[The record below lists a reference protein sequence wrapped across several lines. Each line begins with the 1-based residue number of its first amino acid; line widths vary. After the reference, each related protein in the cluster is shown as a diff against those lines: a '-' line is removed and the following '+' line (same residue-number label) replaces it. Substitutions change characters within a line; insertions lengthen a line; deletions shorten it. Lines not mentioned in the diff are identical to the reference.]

1 MTLESGELLGNRYRV
16 MEKIGEGAL
25 ATVYLSMDQATREI
39 VALKVLESVR
49 RRQKFESRF
58 RREAKLLSQ
67 LKDAHIVRIFGF
79 GVDGD
84 LVFIVMEY
92 APGWTVAELI
102 SERGPM
108 PVREALDIVR
118 QTAEGLAVAW
128 RRRITHLD
136 IKPQNLMV
144 DASGFVRIMDFGLA
158 TTAEDLELSDT
169 GFLGKPH
176 YVSPE
181 QIETR
186 ESDLRELDVRADI
199 YSLGA
204 VLYEMLTGRIL
215 FDGDSPLEI
224 ANKHLRDSV
233 PPVRTYRPDI
243 PPLVEQ
249 LVAKCLEKKPTGR
262 FKSPRGLIRAIDKVM
277 DTLPEVEEPILP
289 PPPVGVYAA
298 VLKSASG
305 REYPLP
311 TGKRLISIGRK
322 SKKGIP
328 DVDLSLENAARFVS
342 RRHAKIYHKGD
353 QWSIMLDPEA
363 RGPTHV
369 NKRKLTPGQRV
380 PLKDGDKL
388 RLAKVELTFRLRSG

>member
-1 MTLESGELLGNRYRV
+1 MPLESGKLLRNRYRV
-16 MEKIGEGAL
+16 IEKIGEGAI
-25 ATVYLSMDQATREI
+25 AAVYLSMDQLTREI
-39 VALKVLESVR
+39 VALKVLENVR
-49 RRQKFESRF
+49 KRQQFESRF
-58 RREAKLLSQ
+58 RREAKTLNQ
-67 LKDAHIVRIFGF
+67 LRDAHIVRIFDF
-79 GVDGD
+79 GIDGT

-102 SERGPM
+102 FRRGPM

-128 RRRITHLD
+128 RKRITHLD
-136 IKPQNLMV
+136 IKPQNLVV
-144 DASGFVRIMDFGLA
+144 DAGGFVRIMDFGLA
-158 TTAEDLELSDT
+158 TTAEDLELSET

-181 QIETR
+181 QVEGG
-186 ESDLRELDVRADI
+186 EEPDVRADI

-215 FDGDSPLEI
+215 FDGDSPLEV
-224 ANKHLRDSV
+224 AQRRLKDSV
-233 PPVRTYRPDI
+233 PPIRTYRPDI

-249 LVAKCLEKKPTGR
+249 LVAKCLEKKPADR
-262 FKSPRGLIRAIDKVM
+262 FKSPQGLIQAIDKVVA
-277 DTLPEVEEPILP
+277 TLPREEEPVP
-289 PPPVGVYAA
+289 PPLPKVYAA

-311 TGKRLISIGRK
+311 ANKQFISIGRK
-322 SKKGIP
+322 SQKGIP
-328 DVDLSLENAARFVS
+328 DVDLSMEEAAQYVS
-342 RRHAKIYHKGD
+342 RRHAKISREGD

-363 RGPTHV
+363 RGPTYV

-388 RLAKVELTFRLRSG
+388 RLARVELTFQLRSG